1 MDFSSE
7 RTGGWCTQNC
17 CAIFCLLAYKMH
29 LLCLLMSPRGMV
41 SDVLSRKSSSM
52 RVWLDCAS
60 RCWFWLAGLNSL
72 ALQILDVTH
81 GAHLRFKSFGFDSLQ
96 QLELAHSEGD
106 SWGLWPLLVNSGHA
120 CRGAPAGMLELRCA
134 QAQQYHS
141 PSLLSF
147 LGTLLFGPTPS
158 FFPTG
163 ADLWAG
169 LSCRLSPT
177 FLRVPSNGSNSMYWN
192 ASYPSN
198 ASKLCLVS
206 RIRKLIW
213 QKYMQALSNFS
224 ARVTISCIGNAFPG
238 ITLVLFLAGW
248 YEIQ

>member
-1 MDFSSE
+1 M
-7 RTGGWCTQNC
+7 
-17 CAIFCLLAYKMH
+17 Y
-29 LLCLLMSPRGMV
+29 LLCLLMSPRGTV
-41 SDVLSRKSSSM
+41 SDVLSRKSSSQGI
-52 RVWLDCAS
+52 WLDCAS
-60 RCWFWLAGLNSL
+60 CCWFWLAGLNSL

-81 GAHLRFKSFGFDSLQ
+81 GAHLRFKSFGFDALQ
-96 QLELAHSEGD
+96 QLELAHSKGD

-120 CRGAPAGMLELRCA
+120 CRGAPAGMLELSCA
-134 QAQQYHS
+134 LAQQRRS
-141 PSLLSF
+141 PHHLPV
-147 LGTLLFGPTPS
+147 LGALLFGPTPS
-158 FFPTG
+158 FFFFFFPTG

-169 LSCRLSPT
+169 LSCPLSPA